1 MTSVTT
7 KPPGGKQR
15 AEDPGRALLDALTAP
30 PQLAVITLLS
40 LAFVAAFAHFLYIQS
55 RISWGNHDWNHSYFV
70 PVISGWLLWQHRAE
84 VARIRPTVFWPG
96 LAPFLL
102 GLISYPAFVFVFKNH
117 MGQGYSL
124 VLALFGLVLL
134 LTGPRL
140 MKFFA
145 FPIGYLAFAVT
156 LPEMVM
162 SDITFRL
169 RQLAATG
176 GYVLL
181 QVLGTDAELKGS
193 TLHITNSDGVVSPLD
208 VADACSGMSMVIAF
222 LALGAAMALVGL
234 KEWWQRVVLVLL
246 AIPVAI
252 LLNVLR
258 IAVLGLAVQVNP
270 NLATGEAHMLI
281 GTLLLIPG
289 FGIYLFIRWA
299 LVKSV
304 SAGETKRTPKT
315 SKGGAA

>member
-7 KPPGGKQR
+7 KPPSGR
-15 AEDPGRALLDALTAP
+15 PSAEDPGRKLLDALSANITVVAL
-30 PQLAVITLLS
+30 LAVG
-40 LAFVAAFAHFLYIQS
+40 FVAAFAHYLYTQG
-55 RISWGNHDWNHSYFV
+55 RHSWGNHDWNHSYFV
-70 PVISGWLLWQHRAE
+70 PLISGWLLWQHRAE
-84 VARIRPTVFWPG
+84 IARIRPTVFWPG
-96 LAPFLL
+96 LAPLLL
-102 GLISYPAFVFVFKNH
+102 GLASYPAFVFVFKNH

-124 VLALFGLVLL
+124 ILALFGMVLL

-140 MKFFA
+140 MRYAA
-145 FPIGYLAFAVT
+145 FPLAYLVFAVT

-181 QVLGTDAELKGS
+181 QVMGTDAELKGS
-193 TLHITNSDGVVSPLD
+193 TLEITNSAGVKSPLD

-222 LALGAAMALVGL
+222 LALGAAMALAGL
-234 KEWWQRVVLVLL
+234 KEWWQRVVLVML
-246 AIPVAI
+246 AVPVAL

-258 IAVLGLAVQVNP
+258 IGVLGLAVQVNP
-270 NLATGEAHMLI
+270 NFATGQAHMLI

-289 FGIYLFIRWA
+289 FLMYLFIRWA
-299 LVKSV
+299 LIKAV
-304 SAGETKRTPKT
+304 SDGDEMRTG
-315 SKGGAA
+315 KGGAA